1 MRLIIYLYIKREM
14 LRHNMVNKCRKSPEF
29 TSFLVSLLTGFFV
42 HLFGLITVLH
52 NHDDI
57 WNQPMGYGAGIT
69 SGRWMLS
76 ILGIVS
82 QKLGFGY
89 NLPTVNGIIFL
100 IFIAIS
106 AGIVI
111 SVLQIRSR
119 VSAALVGAI
128 FAVFP
133 SITSV
138 MFYKFTTVYYGIAIV
153 LSVLAVWFLQ
163 KQKYGLPVSVLCIA
177 CSLGIYQAYIPITIT
192 LMVLVLLKQALSG
205 QTDYHKLIFRG
216 FYYCGSLIMG
226 VLLYFI
232 ILKGLIAIFHIEL
245 TDYQGI
251 NSMGRFSV
259 GKLPALVI
267 QAIRAFCRLPLED
280 YCSLANTELLKIA
293 NVSVFGVSAI
303 TFGFVLIQSGQRW
316 QIIALG
322 VLLYLLLP
330 LAVNFIVVMCPEGD
344 IHTLMV
350 YAFALIPCIPLVLL
364 EIWED
369 LCAKCSKLWAAC
381 RGIICVA
388 VVTMILCYGYYA
400 NVHYT
405 AMYYA
410 NRQVENYLY
419 GLVAQVRMTPGYDT
433 DKQWVFIG
441 NFSDPLLNSDW
452 KEAMSYGGHCF
463 TDDLLNQYSRV
474 SWINHYLGYQI
485 PEASSGMI
493 SDLLKTDTVRDMPCW
508 PDQGSIQ
515 IIGEVIVIKLE
526 NVLDLK

>member
-1 MRLIIYLYIKREM
+1 MISTKKEYWKQ
-14 LRHNMVNKCRKSPEF
+14 PEIWALVV
-29 TSFLVSLLTGFFV
+29 SFVVGLFI
-42 HLFGLITVLH
+42 HLFGLVNILH

-89 NLPTVNGIIFL
+89 NLPTVNGVIFL

-119 VSAALVGAI
+119 ASASLVGAI
-128 FAVFP
+128 LAVFP
-133 SITSV
+133 SVTSV
-138 MFYKFTTVYYGIAIV
+138 MFYKFTTVYYGIAVV
-153 LSVLAVWFLQ
+153 LAVLAVWVLQ
-163 KQKYGLPVSVLCIA
+163 KKKYGLPVSVVCIA

-192 LMVLVLLKQALSG
+192 LMVLVLLKQTLSG
-205 QTDYHKLIFRG
+205 ETDYRRLILRG
-216 FYYCGSLIMG
+216 FYYCGSLILG
-226 VLLYFI
+226 VLLYFL
-232 ILKGLIAIFHIEL
+232 ILNGLIAIFRTEL

-251 NSMGRFSV
+251 NSMGRLSV
-259 GKLPALVI
+259 GELPVLVV
-267 QAIRAFCRLPLED
+267 QAIRQFCKIPLED
-280 YCSLANTELLKIA
+280 YCSLANTGLLKMSYAI
-293 NVSVFGVSAI
+293 VFGLSVIS
-303 TFGFVLIQSGQRW
+303 FVVVLMRSGQRW

-322 VLLYLLLP
+322 VLLFLLLP

-350 YAFALIPCIPLVLL
+350 YAFVLIPCIPLVLM
-364 EIWED
+364 ERWED
-369 LCAKCSKLWAAC
+369 LCGKCGKLWGMC
-381 RGIICVA
+381 RGILCVA
-388 VVTMILCYGYYA
+388 LVTMILCYGYSA

-410 NRQVENYLY
+410 NRQVENYFS
-419 GLVAQVRMTPGYDT
+419 GLVTQVRMTPGYDT
-433 DKQWVFIG
+433 DKQWAFIG
-441 NFSDPLLNSDW
+441 NFSDPLLHSDW
-452 KEAMSYGGHCF
+452 KQAMSYGGNCF
-463 TDDLLNQYSRV
+463 TDDLLNQYSRT

-485 PEASSGMI
+485 PEASSEI
-493 SDLLKTDTVRDMPCW
+493 IAKLLKTEMIRKMPCW

-515 IIGEVIVIKLE
+515 IIGEVVVIKLE
-526 NVLDLK
+526 NIPYME